1 MANELKSQTSNWL
14 TNRSGNMV
22 WHALI
27 LVTVLIPLASL
38 TIDVPRYYTL
48 RSRLQLAADAAAE
61 SASRCLDFDH
71 FRNVGESRLR
81 PDCVNTDSAQFF
93 ALSTQDLTAKG
104 YIPALRN
111 VAIDETADTVAVEAS
126 GTTTLFFGLTP
137 QFTVNV
143 RAVSSFRMDLR

>member
-1 MANELKSQTSNWL
+1 MMIDGHTRRWVVGDE
-14 TNRSGNMV
+14 GNMV

-27 LVTVLIPLASL
+27 LITVLIPLASL

-48 RSRLQLAADAAAE
+48 RSRLQLAADASAE
-61 SASRCLDFDH
+61 SAARCLDFDH
-71 FRNVGESRLR
+71 FRNVGESRLLA
-81 PDCVNTDSAQFF
+81 DCVTTDLAQFF
-93 ALSTQDLTAKG
+93 GLATQDLRAKG
-104 YIPALRN
+104 YSPALGG
-111 VAIDETADTVAVEAS
+111 VAVDEVADTVAVDAS